1 MNFILCEMSI
11 EHCVS
16 IKCDN
21 TESLSLSSSVHD
33 GKNKGK
39 KKNNQRNEFI
49 IEAWDLNIFWY
60 IVWLYPSLY
69 ICISPSKSI
78 QSATHQS
85 HFVIHVAYEQIDHL
99 ISLMLR
105 FASGNLSTP
114 AVEKHNIFLVYPQF
128 PHHTHS
134 CSVFI
139 YLFDW
144 IRIIL
149 PCRGKKKAP
158 KIVD

>member
-1 MNFILCEMSI
+1 MKWVSSI
-11 EHCVS
+11 VFRL
-16 IKCDN
+16 N
-21 TESLSLSSSVHD
+21 VTTQSLSHSLHRCMMGKIKEKKKTIREMNLSSKHEIWIYFDTSF
-33 GKNKGK
+33 G
-39 KKNNQRNEFI
+39 
-49 IEAWDLNIFWY
+49 Y
-60 IVWLYPSLY
+60 IPLSIY
-69 ICISPSKSI
+69 ISPSKSI

-85 HFVIHVAYEQIDHL
+85 HFVIHVAYEQFDHL